1 MSEHHPLITVLIP
14 TRDRRELVLQAIESA
29 CRQTQLP
36 TAILVV
42 DDGSSDGTQAALVA
56 LKSTDVPIEVIEGPG
71 LGVGPARNFGL
82 DHCSTPLV
90 CFLDSDDLLR
100 EDAIELAMGQWD
112 QDLAMLIF
120 SGRSFGGSHEEILT
134 KPSEGLTYSL
144 AGLLGAESDFNPPW
158 GIASVDALKRVG
170 NFSEH
175 MPCAVDY
182 DLLLRLCASGEQV
195 QCLREPVYHYRLD
208 PGRATVS
215 SNQAR
220 NYRNRLIALDRLQRE
235 YPAQTDVAR
244 DSFRSIQ
251 VRFRL
256 RLCKALR
263 LQARLNSAERLELR
277 RNALEAFKAD
287 SLRLRVASNLLS
299 SFWRSLRA

>member
-1 MSEHHPLITVLIP
+1 MSELQPPITVLIP
-14 TRDRRELVLQAIESA
+14 TKDRREMVLQAVESA
-29 CRQTQLP
+29 CRQTLLP
-36 TAILVV
+36 TVILVI
-42 DDGSSDGTQAALVA
+42 DNGSSDGTQAALAA
-56 LKSTDVPIEVIEGPG
+56 LEPGPVPIEVIEGPG
-71 LGVGPARNFGL
+71 LGVGPARNCGL

-100 EDAIELAMGQWD
+100 EDAIELAM
-112 QDLAMLIF
+112 LIF
-120 SGRSFGGSHEEILT
+120 SGRSFGGAREEFLT
-134 KPSEGLTYSL
+134 KPSEGAAYSL
-144 AGLLGAESDFNPPW
+144 AGLLGSESDFNPPW
-158 GIASVDALKRVG
+158 GIASVEALKRVG
-170 NFSEH
+170 HFSEH

-208 PGRATVS
+208 PSRVTVS

-220 NYRNRLIALDRLQRE
+220 NYRNRLIALDRLQQE
-235 YPAQTDVAR
+235 YPAQVEGVR

-263 LQARLNSAERLELR
+263 RQTRLDSAERRELR
-277 RNALEAFKAD
+277 RNAAEAFQAN
-287 SLRLRVASNLLS
+287 SLRLRVVSNLLS
-299 SFWRSLRA
+299 SYWRSLRA